1 MKKVINYFIVVL
13 IIFLSDQ
20 SFAQYG
26 NNGRRGAMNTN
37 MPSENR
43 AKKEPVDQVEVMTK
57 NMTDKLNLDGFQSAI
72 VKNIIGEYIK
82 KVDFLYTQ
90 DIPNEAKTEKSKI
103 AQDVM
108 EAKLDE
114 ILNEKQKV
122 ILADL
127 KAQGTGKKK
136 KKKNDKEKDAVLSE
150 E

>member
-1 MKKVINYFIVVL
+1 MKKVINYFIIVL

-57 NMTDKLNLDGFQSAI
+57 NMTEKLNLDGFQSAI
-72 VKNIIGEYIK
+72 VKNVIGEYIK

-127 KAQGTGKKK
+127 KAQGTNKKK

>member
-1 MKKVINYFIVVL
+1 MLV
-13 IIFLSDQ
+13 IFLSDQ

-37 MPSENR
+37 KSTDNR
-43 AKKEPVDQVEVMTK
+43 SKKEPVDQVEVMTK
-57 NMTDKLNLDGFQSAI
+57 NMTEKLNLDGFQSAI

-127 KAQGTGKKK
+127 KAEGTGKKK
-136 KKKNDKEKDAVLSE
+136 KKKNDKEKQAVLLE

>member
-1 MKKVINYFIVVL
+1 MKKVINYFIIVL

-20 SFAQYG
+20 SFAQFG

-57 NMTDKLNLDGFQSAI
+57 NMTEKLNLDGFQSAI

-127 KAQGTGKKK
+127 KAQGTNKKK

>member
-57 NMTDKLNLDGFQSAI
+57 NMTEKLNLDGFQSAI

-127 KAQGTGKKK
+127 KAQGTSKKK
-136 KKKNDKEKDAVLSE
+136 KKKNDKEKDEVLSE